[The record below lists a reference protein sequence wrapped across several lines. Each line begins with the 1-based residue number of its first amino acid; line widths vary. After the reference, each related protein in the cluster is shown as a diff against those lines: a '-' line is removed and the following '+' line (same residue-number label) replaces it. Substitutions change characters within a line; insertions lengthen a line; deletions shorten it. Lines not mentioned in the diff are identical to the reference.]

1 MSQEPRDAVTDG
13 TLLKI
18 ASWVIGTLVTA
29 FGVLFMFILLGIQ
42 TDIKE
47 VKRTVDGICD
57 TQAEY
62 WPDHRC
68 KR

>member
-1 MSQEPRDAVTDG
+1 MVNKYSNTVTDG

-18 ASWVIGTLVTA
+18 SAWVIGTLVTA
-29 FGVLFMFILLGIQ
+29 FGALFMLLLVTIQ
-42 TDIKE
+42 HDIKD
-47 VKRTVDGICD
+47 VKRVVDGICD